1 MLSEKQISEHELSP
15 IPLIVMEF
23 EQYLVEEGISL
34 NILSEFPFISNCL
47 RFKYIKFL
55 HPSNICDISFAEF
68 ETKLD
73 RSKDSNFRHP

>member
-1 MLSEKQISEHELSP
+1 MFSEKQISEHELSP
-15 IPLIVMEF
+15 IVLIVMEF
-23 EQYLVEEGISL
+23 EQYLVEEGNSL
-34 NILSEFPFISNCL
+34 NISSEYPFCSNCL

-55 HPSNICDISFAEF
+55 HPSNICDISLTEV